1 MTFSPGILSP
11 QPLTMKGGD
20 GVTYPDSYE
29 TEKVFFLQNI
39 FTISIIVFNNMNS
52 IDKSQ
57 RQVINSALIL
67 LFIEKLFVRVP
78 FALVTPF
85 LGIHSSSSI

>member
-29 TEKVFFLQNI
+29 TEKVLKGKTFLQ
-39 FTISIIVFNNMNS
+39 
-52 IDKSQ
+52 
-57 RQVINSALIL
+57 
-67 LFIEKLFVRVP
+67 
-78 FALVTPF
+78 
-85 LGIHSSSSI
+85 